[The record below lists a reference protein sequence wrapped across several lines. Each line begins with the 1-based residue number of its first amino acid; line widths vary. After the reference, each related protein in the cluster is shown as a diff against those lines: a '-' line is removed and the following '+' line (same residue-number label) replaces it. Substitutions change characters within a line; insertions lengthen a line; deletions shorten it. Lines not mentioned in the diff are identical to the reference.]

1 MRRLTRWSAVS
12 LVLAALTWSTQAA
25 PAAPGEVKSSV
36 PLPCRYPGGLA
47 ADGERLYVTDWRE
60 AVIHEMTPAGEL
72 GRSWPAPTLKP
83 QGLACGDGRL
93 FVSDDHTGW
102 IYALNPADGVV
113 ERSFEGP
120 GPNVVGLAF
129 SDNGLFLMEQKSGQ
143 IYLVDSD
150 DGTILRM
157 FEAPNRTC
165 GGLAFD
171 GRYLWVSDRVKDEIY
186 LVDPVK
192 GTVLG
197 IVAAPAAYPAG
208 LAWLD
213 GYLWNADFQTRRL
226 YQMTVRDSQKYRLT
240 EPRAARAEFLWGL
253 YNYGP
258 NEVRELSLNLAIPR
272 SWPQQELLCKVEYST
287 APTDV
292 RLDQWGQPSARFQI
306 DAIPAGRRELVGYH
320 VAARISAIRYLIF
333 PDEVGPLSDIP
344 ADLLKAYTADGPR
357 YRLDSSY
364 LRETVAKVVGDER
377 NPYWIARKIF
387 DFVIERLEYEMVG
400 GWDVPEVV
408 LKRGRGSCSEYT
420 FSFIALC
427 RAAGLPAQ
435 YEGGL
440 VVRGD
445 DASIDE
451 AFHRWAL
458 VYLPNYGWVPVDA
471 NRGDAAAPAD
481 RARGFGEISN
491 RFLITMR
498 GGGESEHLGWDY
510 TSFSRY
516 RATGYCKLE
525 EERLAF
531 WEPLAVTT
539 RPADAASKPVA
550 TGECR
555 VP

>member
-1 MRRLTRWSAVS
+1 MRRSTSWSAVS
-12 LVLAALTWSTQAA
+12 LVLAALTWSAQAA
-25 PAAPGEVKSSV
+25 LAAPGEVKSSV

-47 ADGERLYVTDWRE
+47 TDGEHLYVADWRE
-60 AVIHEMTPAGEL
+60 AVIHELTPAGEL

-143 IYLVDSD
+143 IFLVDPN
-150 DGTILRM
+150 DGTILQM

-171 GRYLWVSDRVKDEIY
+171 GRYLWASDRVKDEIY

-208 LAWLD
+208 LAWLN
-213 GYLWNADFQTRRL
+213 GYLWNADFQSRRL

-240 EPRAARAEFLWGL
+240 EPRAARVEFLWGL

-258 NEVRELSLNLAIPR
+258 NELRDLFLNLAIPR
-272 SWPQQELLCKVEYST
+272 PWPQQELLSKVEYST
-287 APTDV
+287 APADL
-292 RLDQWGQPSARFQI
+292 RLDQWGQPSARFQL
-306 DAIPAGRRELVGYH
+306 DAIPAGRRELVSYH
-320 VAARISAIRYLIF
+320 VTARVSAIRYLIF

-344 ADLLKAYTADGPR
+344 ADVLKAYTADGPR
-357 YRLDSSY
+357 YRLDSPY

-435 YEGGL
+435 Y
-440 VVRGD
+440 
-445 DASIDE
+445 
-451 AFHRWAL
+451 
-458 VYLPNYGWVPVDA
+458 
-471 NRGDAAAPAD
+471 
-481 RARGFGEISN
+481 
-491 RFLITMR
+491 
-498 GGGESEHLGWDY
+498 
-510 TSFSRY
+510 
-516 RATGYCKLE
+516 
-525 EERLAF
+525 
-531 WEPLAVTT
+531 
-539 RPADAASKPVA
+539 
-550 TGECR
+550 
-555 VP
+555 